1 VSTRAQVI
9 VIDAKG
15 HLFGRL
21 ASIVAKQLLQGQHV
35 VRNAMRRQGRG
46 AGCVRAREGGVR
58 AQNVQTRASEC
69 VSSMETRG

>member
-1 VSTRAQVI
+1 MSTRAQVI

-46 AGCVRAREGGVR
+46 AGCARAREGGPRACIAVVVVR
-58 AQNVQTRASEC
+58 ISRA
-69 VSSMETRG
+69 VVAR